1 MYGVAGILIVL
12 LAFFLGR
19 RQATEVT
26 FMRGLKK
33 GFHPQGRHRDAVG
46 GSGRMTMRIGLGMR
60 MRLRMRTRGTAS
72 STATAAGC
80 VLMDFVALF
89 IWHHAES
96 LNFLRPSAG
105 LRSVPRYFSL
115 K

>member
-33 GFHPQGRHRDAVG
+33 GFHPQGR
-46 GSGRMTMRIGLGMR
+46 
-60 MRLRMRTRGTAS
+60 
-72 STATAAGC
+72 
-80 VLMDFVALF
+80 
-89 IWHHAES
+89 
-96 LNFLRPSAG
+96 FLRIIRAC
-105 LRSVPRYFSL
+105 F